1 MDGDNYIRSGS
12 YKITYND
19 EEEDLSSYI
28 MEQIVEVYESVVNE
42 RQQQMYE
49 EKQREIE
56 EYKKTQSEDLLDY
69 FN

>member
-1 MDGDNYIRSGS
+1 
-12 YKITYND
+12 
-19 EEEDLSSYI
+19 